1 MQGHSSSRSPRWYGV
16 LFRASAITF
25 LGTLLTFTVTLFL
38 AIVGTFLT
46 AKIRGQHPDMTFAYR
61 HVAVPVALVA
71 GCALLV
77 GSLIFE
83 IRHYRQMRALS
94 AIARIS

>member
-1 MQGHSSSRSPRWYGV
+1 MT
-16 LFRASAITF
+16 L
-25 LGTLLTFTVTLFL
+25 LGTLLTFTITLFL
-38 AIVGTFLT
+38 AIIGTFV
-46 AKIRGQHPDMTFAYR
+46 AGKVRGQHPDMTFAYR
-61 HVAVPVALVA
+61 HVAVPVAVVA

-83 IRHYRQMRALS
+83 IRHYRQARALS